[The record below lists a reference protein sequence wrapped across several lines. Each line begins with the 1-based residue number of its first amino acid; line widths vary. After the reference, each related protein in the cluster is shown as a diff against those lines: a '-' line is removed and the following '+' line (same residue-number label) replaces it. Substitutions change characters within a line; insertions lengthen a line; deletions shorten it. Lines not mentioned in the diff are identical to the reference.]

1 MTVNSQVG
9 IVTAEGEFMRF
20 QTGVGQRTAL
30 VTGCAS
36 DRGIGLATATRFA
49 QEGWAVAM
57 LDLDGPAVSAQARRI
72 ADECGVPTIGVGCN
86 VTDEASVRAAGA
98 AVKAAGL
105 PALGAIANVAGV
117 ASPPDFLDLTLDEWN
132 RVIAVNLT
140 GSFLICR
147 EFVPQLIQGGYG
159 RIVNMSSVT
168 AQHGGG
174 VFSKTAYAA
183 AKAGVIGLTRG
194 LARELARYGITAN
207 CIAPGAVDTDI
218 RVGSTEETE
227 RAISAAVPLKRQAK
241 REEVAAL
248 YAWLCSEDAAYIT
261 GTTQNIN
268 GGSHIS

>member
-1 MTVNSQVG
+1 MG
-9 IVTAEGEFMRF
+9 F

-36 DRGIGLATATRFA
+36 DRGIGFATALRFA

-57 LDLDGPAVSAQARRI
+57 LDLDAAAVAAKAQQVAERY
-72 ADECGVPTIGVGCN
+72 GVPTVGVGCN
-86 VTDEASVRAAGA
+86 VADEASVAAAAATLRAAE
-98 AVKAAGL
+98 L
-105 PALGAIANVAGV
+105 PPLGAIANVAGV
-117 ASPPDFLDLTLDEWN
+117 ASPPDFLDLTLAEWN

-140 GSFLICR
+140 GSFLVCR
-147 EFVPQLIQGGYG
+147 EFIPLMIEGGYG

-194 LARELARYGITAN
+194 LAREMAQHGITAN

-218 RVGSTEETE
+218 RVGSSQENEQ
-227 RAISAAVPLKRQAK
+227 ALSASVPLKRQAK

-248 YAWLCSEDAAYIT
+248 YVWLCSEDAGYIT
-261 GTTQNIN
+261 GTTQSIN
-268 GGSHIS
+268 GGSYIS

>member
-1 MTVNSQVG
+1 MG
-9 IVTAEGEFMRF
+9 L

-36 DRGIGLATATRFA
+36 DRGIGFATAKRFA

-57 LDLDGPAVSAQARRI
+57 LDLDAAAVKAKAEQIAQEF
-72 ADECGVPTIGVGCN
+72 DVPTIGLGCN
-86 VTDEASVRAAGA
+86 VAGEESVKAAAA
-98 AVKAAGL
+98 AVKSSVL
-105 PALGAIANVAGV
+105 PAVGAIANVAGI
-117 ASPPDFLDLTLDEWN
+117 ASPASFLDLTLEEWN

-140 GSFLICR
+140 GSFLVCR
-147 EFVPQLIQGGYG
+147 EFIPQMIEGGYG

-174 VFSKTAYAA
+174 VFSKTSYAA

-194 LARELARYGITAN
+194 LAREMAQYGITAN

-218 RVGSTEETE
+218 RVGSTEEQE
-227 RAISAAVPLKRQAK
+227 KALSASVPLGRQAK

-248 YAWLCSEDAAYIT
+248 YVWLCSVDAAYIT
-261 GTTQNIN
+261 GTTQSIN
-268 GGSHIS
+268 GGSYIS